1 MKSTGNSSILRQQKP
16 KNNYDKP
23 AVNKRKQ
30 VLEKEKEKSW
40 YIPPSGGI
48 PVYRAE
54 TDPNCPIARIKKFN
68 DEQKLR
74 MKEAIKQEKRSE
86 NWIRHALDTKFEDVP
101 LRINVGL
108 RTKALEVA
116 SKGQGRP
123 ALADVEILQKIIV
136 RERLLSE
143 LARLLKSGSDVMAVL
158 GEVSELIKALR
169 FETLEIIEE
178 ISRWQQIQGTP
189 RPFLF
194 KGMNYLIKIAHDLD
208 FLDQYDDV
216 IERFCFDFKCNPLA
230 YRGGGNVITG
240 REYKNSES
248 YLKGILKSYYEGGL
262 TTVDGIDVVRLH
274 NAEKIVQNEFNRIA
288 ELAKLNK
295 DVEQSYYAQ

>member
-1 MKSTGNSSILRQQKP
+1 MKSTANNSAQMRQQLKQNP
-16 KNNYDKP
+16 SDKL
-23 AVNKRKQ
+23 KSKKKQ
-30 VLEKEKEKSW
+30 ILQKEKEKSW
-40 YIPPSGGI
+40 YIPPSSGI
-48 PVYRAE
+48 PVYRADE
-54 TDPNCPIARIKKFN
+54 DPNCPIARIKRFN

-74 MKEAIKQEKRSE
+74 MKEAMKHEKRSE
-86 NWIRHALDTKFEDVP
+86 NWIKQALNTKFEDVP

-108 RTKALEVA
+108 RTKAFEVA
-116 SKGQGRP
+116 SKGQGKP

-136 RERLLSE
+136 RERLLTE
-143 LARLLKSGSDVMAVL
+143 LSRLLKAGSDVIAVL
-158 GEVSELIKALR
+158 GEACELIKAIR

-208 FLDQYDDV
+208 FLDHYDDV
-216 IERFCFDFKCNPLA
+216 VERFCFEFKCNPLA

-248 YLKGILKSYYEGGL
+248 YLKGILQSYYDGGL
-262 TTVDGIDVVRLH
+262 TKVDGIDVVRLH
-274 NAEKIVQNEFNRIA
+274 NAEKIVQNEFIRIA

-295 DVEQSYYAQ
+295 NAEQAYYE